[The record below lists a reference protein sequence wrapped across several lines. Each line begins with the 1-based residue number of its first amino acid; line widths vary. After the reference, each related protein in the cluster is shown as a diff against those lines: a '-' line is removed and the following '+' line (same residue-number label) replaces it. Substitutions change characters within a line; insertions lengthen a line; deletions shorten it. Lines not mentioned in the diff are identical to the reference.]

1 MGFDL
6 LSGVVHRNLMWVG
19 TAAHVLCLSLP
30 LQRGGAVCQAKSSA
44 SHLGSTALDQT
55 HAMGNTRLE
64 SIAKASA
71 SSVLRNFPANRWLC
85 WLQTIHYIKIKN
97 YAAIK

>member
-1 MGFDL
+1 MVSEEL
-6 LSGVVHRNLMWVG
+6 RLS
-19 TAAHVLCLSLP
+19 P
-30 LQRGGAVCQAKSSA
+30 
-44 SHLGSTALDQT
+44 GSTALAQIR
-55 HAMGNTRLE
+55 AMDNTRLR

-71 SSVLRNFPANRWLC
+71 SSVLRNFPVNRWLC